1 MNYSFQ
7 ELGLDIED
15 DDSELVKFYH
25 FLDACARGEPEK
37 TPAWVA
43 QEINQL
49 TIKDLNSAKDAAE
62 FDKLE
67 GCGNYF
73 FAFWS
78 LVMDMVEKV
87 EADHPAMDRL
97 AECIAEL
104 TKLPPVKVDVFMQEK
119 MLWTDLPVIEMEL
132 LERFSSHGYGET
144 DIPEEEKE
152 AFLRLSSFTARMLP
166 LGLSSTR
173 PTETLQ
179 NTLEEEPCMDWDLEA
194 ATEYILRAGD
204 NVFAR
209 LNDSKFTD
217 LAYKGGSLYTG
228 TRGMNKERWDFWKT
242 RFGECGKAATEG
254 SRAQQKALEAADRME
269 AIGNEATH

>member
-37 TPAWVA
+37 TPVWAA
-43 QEINQL
+43 REINQL
-49 TIKDLNSAKDAAE
+49 TIKDLNEAKAAGE
-62 FDKLE
+62 FTKSD

-104 TKLPPVKVDVFMQEK
+104 TKLPPIKVDVFMVSVREK
-119 MLWTDLPVIEMEL
+119 
-132 LERFSSHGYGET
+132 
-144 DIPEEEKE
+144 
-152 AFLRLSSFTARMLP
+152 
-166 LGLSSTR
+166 
-173 PTETLQ
+173 
-179 NTLEEEPCMDWDLEA
+179 NT
-194 ATEYILRAGD
+194 T
-204 NVFAR
+204 
-209 LNDSKFTD
+209 
-217 LAYKGGSLYTG
+217 
-228 TRGMNKERWDFWKT
+228 WKS
-242 RFGECGKAATEG
+242 G
-254 SRAQQKALEAADRME
+254 
-269 AIGNEATH
+269 